1 MIPYWNQL
9 QLSGKFHY
17 TGCLS
22 SLQWPVQIVETT
34 FLLYVEIS
42 PTGIRKAGTRAILEF
57 LRIHPQVAAAKR
69 EPHFFDRR
77 ENYYKFIERAS
88 L

>member
-1 MIPYWNQL
+1 M
-9 QLSGKFHY
+9 
-17 TGCLS
+17 
-22 SLQWPVQIVETT
+22 ETT

-77 ENYYKFIERAS
+77 ENYYKFIERGS
-88 L
+88 LWNWYWILETTMQPEEMTNMK